1 MYGNFLRLKDTI
13 GSGVMLPTHRG
24 VFPHGIIPSS
34 GGTFVEKKGALGN
47 ILIIIAGLFWGSM
60 GIFVRHLN
68 GLGFTSIQVACL
80 RLVMAGVLFALIL
93 LIKDPKGFRINV
105 RDIPLFLALGLVS
118 ILFFTCC
125 YFTAIR
131 LMTMSTAAIL
141 LYTSPI
147 WVMILAIIF
156 LKEKVTSKKIIA
168 LVLAFAGCVL
178 VSGFGGKVSII
189 GILVGLGSGLGYG
202 LYSIFGTFA
211 LKKYSPLTV
220 TCYTFLIAGLGSI
233 VVSNPVD
240 LAAKISAADNKLA
253 LFGFVLLTS
262 VVTAVKPFLLYTLGL
277 NMTTAG
283 KAAVL
288 ATVEPAAA
296 TLFGFFVMKETVG
309 PAAIAGIALVFATII
324 ILSVGKKES

>member
-1 MYGNFLRLKDTI
+1 MGKTKNYI
-13 GSGVMLPTHRG
+13 GD
-24 VFPHGIIPSS
+24 
-34 GGTFVEKKGALGN
+34 

-68 GLGFTSIQVACL
+68 DLGFTSIQVACL
-80 RLVMAGVLFALIL
+80 RLTTAGLIFALVL
-93 LIKDPKGFRINV
+93 LIKDRKGFKINV
-105 RDIPLFLALGLVS
+105 RDIPLFLALGFVS

-156 LKEKVTSKKIIA
+156 LKEKFSVQKLIA
-168 LVLAFAGCVL
+168 LILAFAGCVL
-178 VSGFGGKVSII
+178 VSGFGGKVTVV

-211 LKKYSPLTV
+211 LKKYSPYTV
-220 TCYTFLIAGLGSI
+220 TCYTFLTAGFGS
-233 VVSNPVD
+233 VFVANPPD
-240 LAAKISAADNKLA
+240 LIAKISAVDNKLS
-253 LFGFVLLTS
+253 LFGFVLLTA
-262 VVTAVKPFLLYTLGL
+262 VVTAVIPFLLYTLGL
-277 NMTTAG
+277 NKTTAG
-283 KAAVL
+283 RAAVL

-296 TLFGFFVMKETVG
+296 TLFGFFVMGEKVG
-309 PAAIAGIALVFATII
+309 LVAIAGILLVFAAIVV
-324 ILSVGKKES
+324 LSVKSTSK

>member
-1 MYGNFLRLKDTI
+1 M
-13 GSGVMLPTHRG
+13 
-24 VFPHGIIPSS
+24 
-34 GGTFVEKKGALGN
+34 EKKGYLGD

-68 GLGFTSIQVACL
+68 DLGFSSIQVACL
-80 RLVMAGVLFALIL
+80 RLTTAGILFALIL
-93 LIKDPKGFRINV
+93 LIKDRKGFKIAL
-105 RDIPLFLALGLVS
+105 RDISLFLALGLVS

-147 WVMILAIIF
+147 WVMVLAIIF
-156 LKEKVTSKKIIA
+156 LKEKFTIQKLIA
-168 LVLAFAGCVL
+168 LILAFAGCVL
-178 VSGFGGKVSII
+178 VSGFGGKVTVV

-211 LKKYSPLTV
+211 LKKYSPYTV

-233 VVSNPVD
+233 FVANPVD
-240 LAAKISAADNKLA
+240 LVSKISTIENKPA
-253 LFGFVLLTS
+253 LFGFVLLTA
-262 VVTAVKPFLLYTLGL
+262 VVTAVIPFLLYTLGL

-309 PAAIAGIALVFATII
+309 PVAIAGILLVFAAII
-324 ILSVGKKES
+324 VLSLRKKEV

>member
-1 MYGNFLRLKDTI
+1 MD
-13 GSGVMLPTHRG
+13 
-24 VFPHGIIPSS
+24 
-34 GGTFVEKKGALGN
+34 KKGYLGD

-68 GLGFTSIQVACL
+68 SLGFSSIQVACL
-80 RLVMAGVLFALIL
+80 RLTTAGILFALIL
-93 LIKDPKGFRINV
+93 LIKDRKGFKIAV

-147 WVMILAIIF
+147 WVMILAVIF
-156 LKEKVTSKKIIA
+156 LKEKFTLQKAIA
-168 LVLAFAGCVL
+168 LVLAFAGCIL
-178 VSGFGGKVSII
+178 VSGFGGKVTVV

-211 LKKYSPLTV
+211 LKKYSPYTV
-220 TCYTFLIAGLGSI
+220 TCYTFLIAGLGS
-233 VVSNPVD
+233 VFVANPVD
-240 LAAKISAADNKLA
+240 LFNKISAVENKPA

-262 VVTAVKPFLLYTLGL
+262 VVTAVIPFLLYTLGL

-309 PAAIAGIALVFATII
+309 PIAIVGILLVFAAIAV
-324 ILSVGKKES
+324 LSLRKKEA

>member
-1 MYGNFLRLKDTI
+1 MEKTKNYI
-13 GSGVMLPTHRG
+13 GD
-24 VFPHGIIPSS
+24 
-34 GGTFVEKKGALGN
+34 

-68 GLGFTSIQVACL
+68 DLGFTSIQVACL
-80 RLVMAGVLFALIL
+80 RLVTAGLIFALVL
-93 LIKDPKGFRINV
+93 LIKDRKGFKINV

-147 WVMILAIIF
+147 WVMVLAIIF
-156 LKEKVTSKKIIA
+156 LKEKFSVQKLIA
-168 LVLAFAGCVL
+168 LILAFAGCVL
-178 VSGFGGKVSII
+178 VSGFGGKVTAV

-211 LKKYSPLTV
+211 LKKYSPYTV

-233 VVSNPVD
+233 FVANPPD
-240 LAAKISAADNKLA
+240 LIAKISAVDNKLS
-253 LFGFVLLTS
+253 LFGFVLITA
-262 VVTAVKPFLLYTLGL
+262 VVTAVIPFLLYTLGL
-277 NMTTAG
+277 NRTTAG
-283 KAAVL
+283 RAAVL

-296 TLFGFFVMKETVG
+296 TLFGFFVMGEKVG
-309 PAAIAGIALVFATII
+309 LVAIAGILLVFAAIVV
-324 ILSVGKKES
+324 LSVKSTSK

>member
-1 MYGNFLRLKDTI
+1 MEKTRNYI
-13 GSGVMLPTHRG
+13 GD
-24 VFPHGIIPSS
+24 
-34 GGTFVEKKGALGN
+34 

-68 GLGFTSIQVACL
+68 DLGFTSIQVACL
-80 RLVMAGVLFALIL
+80 RLTTAGLIFAIIL
-93 LIKDPKGFRINV
+93 LIKDRKGFKINV

-156 LKEKVTSKKIIA
+156 LKEKFSVQKLIA

-178 VSGFGGKVSII
+178 VSGFGGKVTAI

-202 LYSIFGTFA
+202 LYSIFGSFA
-211 LKKYSPLTV
+211 LKKYSPYTV

-233 VVSNPVD
+233 FVANPAD
-240 LAAKISAADNKLA
+240 LFGKIAAIDNKLS
-253 LFGFVLLTS
+253 LFGFVLLTA
-262 VVTAVKPFLLYTLGL
+262 VVTAVIPFLLYTLGL
-277 NMTTAG
+277 SKTTAG
-283 KAAVL
+283 RAAVL

-296 TLFGFFVMKETVG
+296 TLFGFFVMGEKVG
-309 PAAIAGIALVFATII
+309 LIAVIGILLVFAAIVV
-324 ILSVGKKES
+324 LSVKSTSK

>member
-1 MYGNFLRLKDTI
+1 MGK
-13 GSGVMLPTHRG
+13 
-24 VFPHGIIPSS
+24 S
-34 GGTFVEKKGALGN
+34 GGKITHLGD

-68 GLGFTSIQVACL
+68 SLGFTSIQVACL
-80 RLVMAGVLFALIL
+80 RLVTAGILFALIL
-93 LIKDPKGFRINV
+93 LIKDPKGFKIRAK
-105 RDIPLFLALGLVS
+105 DIPLFLALGLVS

-147 WVMILAIIF
+147 WVMVLSVIF
-156 LKEKVTSKKIIA
+156 LKEKITSRKIIS

-178 VSGFGGKVSII
+178 VSGFGGKVTFI
-189 GILVGLGSGLGYG
+189 GVLAGLGSGLGYG

-211 LKKYSPLTV
+211 LKRYKPLTV

-233 VVSNPVD
+233 FVSGPAD
-240 LAAKISAADNKLA
+240 MISKIQSAGSLPK
-253 LFGFVLLTS
+253 LFGFVLLTA
-262 VVTAVKPFLLYTLGL
+262 VVTAVIPFLLYTIGL
-277 NMTTAG
+277 NKTTAS

-296 TLFGFFVMKETVG
+296 TLFGFFVMKESLG
-309 PAAIAGIALVFATII
+309 LIAVCGIVLVFAAIFV
-324 ILSVGKKES
+324 LSFRTGKEN

>member
-1 MYGNFLRLKDTI
+1 M
-13 GSGVMLPTHRG
+13 
-24 VFPHGIIPSS
+24 
-34 GGTFVEKKGALGN
+34 EKKGYLGD

-68 GLGFTSIQVACL
+68 DLGFSSIQVACL
-80 RLVMAGVLFALIL
+80 RLTTAGILFALIL
-93 LIKDPKGFRINV
+93 LIKDRKGFKIAL

-147 WVMILAIIF
+147 WVMVLAIIF
-156 LKEKVTSKKIIA
+156 LKEKFTVQKLIA
-168 LVLAFAGCVL
+168 LILAFAGCIL
-178 VSGFGGKVSII
+178 VSGFGGKVTVV

-211 LKKYSPLTV
+211 LKKYSPYTV

-233 VVSNPVD
+233 FVADPVD
-240 LAAKISAADNKLA
+240 LVSKISAVENKPA
-253 LFGFVLLTS
+253 LFGFVLLTA
-262 VVTAVKPFLLYTLGL
+262 VITAVIPFLLYTLGL

-309 PAAIAGIALVFATII
+309 PVAIAGILLVFAAII
-324 ILSVGKKES
+324 VLSLRKKEA

>member
-1 MYGNFLRLKDTI
+1 M
-13 GSGVMLPTHRG
+13 
-24 VFPHGIIPSS
+24 
-34 GGTFVEKKGALGN
+34 EKHSVTGD

-68 GLGFTSIQVACL
+68 GLGFTSVQVACL
-80 RLVMAGVLFALIL
+80 RLVTAGILFSVIL
-93 LIKDPKGFRINV
+93 LIKDPKGFKIKIK
-105 RDIPLFLALGLVS
+105 DIPLFLALGLVS

-147 WVMILAIIF
+147 WVMILAVIF
-156 LKEKVTSKKIIA
+156 LKEKLTARKVIA

-178 VSGFGGKVSII
+178 VSGFGGKVTLP

-202 LYSIFGTFA
+202 LYSIFGSFA
-211 LKKYSPLTV
+211 LRKYSPYTV

-233 VVSNPVD
+233 AVSDPAD
-240 LAAKISAADNKLA
+240 LFSKIASADNRLA
-253 LFGFVLLTS
+253 LAGFVLLTA
-262 VVTAVKPFLLYTLGL
+262 VVTAVIPFLFYTLGL
-277 NMTTAG
+277 NRTTAG
-283 KAAVL
+283 RAAVL

-296 TLFGFFVMKETVG
+296 TLFGVFVMNER
-309 PAAIAGIALVFATII
+309 IGIASAVGILLVFAAII
-324 ILSVGKKES
+324 VLSIKQKKQDN

>member
-1 MYGNFLRLKDTI
+1 MGKTKNY
-13 GSGVMLPTHRG
+13 
-24 VFPHGIIPSS
+24 
-34 GGTFVEKKGALGN
+34 LGD

-68 GLGFTSIQVACL
+68 DLGFSSIQVACL
-80 RLVMAGVLFALIL
+80 RLVTAGILFALIL
-93 LIKDPKGFRINV
+93 LIKDRKGFKIAA

-147 WVMILAIIF
+147 WVMVLAIIF
-156 LKEKVTSKKIIA
+156 LKEKITLQKIIA
-168 LVLAFAGCVL
+168 LILAFAGCVL
-178 VSGFGGKVSII
+178 VSGFGGKVTVVSV
-189 GILVGLGSGLGYG
+189 LVGLGSGLGYG

-211 LKKYSPLTV
+211 LKKYSPYTV
-220 TCYTFLIAGLGSI
+220 TCYTFLIAGFGSI
-233 VVSNPVD
+233 FVANPAD
-240 LAAKISAADNKLA
+240 LIAKISAVDNKLS
-253 LFGFVLLTS
+253 LFGFVLLTAI
-262 VVTAVKPFLLYTLGL
+262 VTAVIPFLLYTLGL
-277 NMTTAG
+277 NKTTAG

-296 TLFGFFVMKETVG
+296 TLFGFFVMGEKVG
-309 PAAIAGIALVFATII
+309 IIAVVGILLVFAAIV
-324 ILSVGKKES
+324 ILSLKTKAA

>member
-1 MYGNFLRLKDTI
+1 MGNKNTQ
-13 GSGVMLPTHRG
+13 
-24 VFPHGIIPSS
+24 
-34 GGTFVEKKGALGN
+34 KNNALGD
-47 ILIIIAGLFWGSM
+47 ILIITAGLFWGSM

-68 GLGFTSIQVACL
+68 SLGFSSIQVACL
-80 RLVMAGVLFALIL
+80 RLVTAGILFALIL
-93 LIKDPKGFRINV
+93 LIKDPKGFKIRA
-105 RDIPLFLALGLVS
+105 RDIPLFLALGIVS

-156 LKEKVTSKKIIA
+156 LKEKITVQKIIA

-178 VSGFGGKVSII
+178 VSGFGGKVTVI

-211 LKKYSPLTV
+211 LKKYTPFTV
-220 TCYTFLIAGLGSI
+220 TCYTFLIAGAGSI
-233 VVSNPVD
+233 VVSNPAD
-240 LAAKISAADNKLA
+240 LTEKISAVDNKLS
-253 LFGFVLLTS
+253 LLGFVLLTS
-262 VVTAVKPFLLYTLGL
+262 VVTAVIPFLLYTLGL
-277 NMTTAG
+277 NRTTAG

-296 TLFGFFVMKETVG
+296 TLFGFFVMKETIG
-309 PAAIAGIALVFATII
+309 PVAICGIVLVFAAII
-324 ILSVGKKES
+324 VLSIRKT

>member
-1 MYGNFLRLKDTI
+1 MD
-13 GSGVMLPTHRG
+13 
-24 VFPHGIIPSS
+24 
-34 GGTFVEKKGALGN
+34 KKSVLGD

-80 RLVMAGVLFALIL
+80 RLTMAGVIFALIL
-93 LIKDPKGFRINV
+93 LIKDPKGFKIKPK
-105 RDIPLFLALGLVS
+105 DIPLFLALGLVS

-156 LKEKVTSKKIIA
+156 LKEKITLNKIIA
-168 LVLAFAGCVL
+168 LVLAFIGCVL
-178 VSGFGGKVSII
+178 VSGFGGKISVV

-211 LKKYSPLTV
+211 LRKYSPYTV
-220 TCYTFLIAGLGSI
+220 TTYTFLIAGLGSI
-233 VVSNPVD
+233 FVANPVD
-240 LAAKISAADNKLA
+240 LADKISKTSSLPG
-253 LFGFVLLTS
+253 LLGFVLLTS
-262 VVTAVKPFLLYTLGL
+262 VVTAVIPFLLYTLGL
-277 NMTTAG
+277 NRTSAG

-296 TLFGFFVMKETVG
+296 TLFGFFVMGETIG
-309 PAAIAGIALVFATII
+309 PVAICGILLVFAAII
-324 ILSVGKKES
+324 VLSIQRKK

>member
-1 MYGNFLRLKDTI
+1 M
-13 GSGVMLPTHRG
+13 
-24 VFPHGIIPSS
+24 
-34 GGTFVEKKGALGN
+34 EKHSVTGD

-68 GLGFTSIQVACL
+68 GLGFTSVQVACL
-80 RLVMAGVLFALIL
+80 RLVTAGILFAVIL
-93 LIKDPKGFRINV
+93 LIKDPKGFKIKV
-105 RDIPLFLALGLVS
+105 KDIPLFLALGLVS

-147 WVMILAIIF
+147 WVMILAVIF
-156 LKEKVTSKKIIA
+156 LKEKLTARKVIA

-178 VSGFGGKVSII
+178 VSGFGGKVTLP

-202 LYSIFGTFA
+202 LYSIFGSFA
-211 LKKYSPLTV
+211 LRKYSPFTV

-233 VVSNPVD
+233 AVSDPAD
-240 LAAKISAADNKLA
+240 LFSKIASADNRLA
-253 LFGFVLLTS
+253 LAGFVLLTA
-262 VVTAVKPFLLYTLGL
+262 VVTAVIPFLFYTLGL
-277 NMTTAG
+277 NRTTAG
-283 KAAVL
+283 RAAVL

-296 TLFGFFVMKETVG
+296 TLFGVFVMNER
-309 PAAIAGIALVFATII
+309 IGIASAVGILLVFAAII
-324 ILSVGKKES
+324 VLSIKQKKQDN

>member
-1 MYGNFLRLKDTI
+1 M
-13 GSGVMLPTHRG
+13 
-24 VFPHGIIPSS
+24 
-34 GGTFVEKKGALGN
+34 EKKSYLGN
-47 ILIIIAGLFWGSM
+47 ILIIVAGLCWGSV

-68 GLGFTSIQVACL
+68 KLGFTSIQVACL
-80 RLVMAGVLFALIL
+80 RLTTAGILFALIL
-93 LIKDPKGFRINV
+93 LIRNPKGFKIKI
-105 RDIPLFLALGLVS
+105 RDLPLFLALGIVS

-147 WVMILAIIF
+147 WVMILAIFF
-156 LKEKVTSKKIIA
+156 LKEKITVQKIVA

-178 VSGFGGKVSII
+178 VSGFGGKVTVV

-211 LKKYSPLTV
+211 LKKYQPLTV
-220 TCYTFLIAGLGSI
+220 TCYTFLIAGLGS
-233 VVSNPVD
+233 VFVSDPVD
-240 LAAKISAADNKLA
+240 LFAKISATDNKPVLM
-253 LFGFVLLTS
+253 GFVLLTA
-262 VVTAVKPFLLYTLGL
+262 VVTAVIPFLLYTLGL

-309 PAAIAGIALVFATII
+309 PVAILGIILVFAAIV
-324 ILSVGKKES
+324 ILSLKQSKSGK

>member
-1 MYGNFLRLKDTI
+1 MGKTKNYI
-13 GSGVMLPTHRG
+13 GD
-24 VFPHGIIPSS
+24 
-34 GGTFVEKKGALGN
+34 

-68 GLGFTSIQVACL
+68 DLGFTSIQVACL
-80 RLVMAGVLFALIL
+80 RLTTAGLIFALVL
-93 LIKDPKGFRINV
+93 LIKDRKGFKIAV

-147 WVMILAIIF
+147 WVMVLAIIF
-156 LKEKVTSKKIIA
+156 LKEKFSVQKLIA

-178 VSGFGGKVSII
+178 VSGFGGKVTVV

-211 LKKYSPLTV
+211 LKKYSPYTV
-220 TCYTFLIAGLGSI
+220 TCYTFLIAGFGSI
-233 VVSNPVD
+233 FVANPPD
-240 LAAKISAADNKLA
+240 LIAKISAVDNKLS
-253 LFGFVLLTS
+253 LFGFVLLTA
-262 VVTAVKPFLLYTLGL
+262 VVTAVIPFLLYTLGL
-277 NMTTAG
+277 NKTTAG
-283 KAAVL
+283 RAAVL
-288 ATVEPAAA
+288 ATIEPAAA
-296 TLFGFFVMKETVG
+296 TLFGFFVMGEKVG
-309 PAAIAGIALVFATII
+309 LVAIAGIILVFAAIVV
-324 ILSVGKKES
+324 LSVKSTSK

>member
-1 MYGNFLRLKDTI
+1 M
-13 GSGVMLPTHRG
+13 
-24 VFPHGIIPSS
+24 
-34 GGTFVEKKGALGN
+34 EKNSLLGD

-80 RLVMAGVLFALIL
+80 RLVFAGILFALIL
-93 LIKDPKGFRINV
+93 LIRDPKGFKIKPK
-105 RDIPLFLALGLVS
+105 DIPLFLALGLVS

-147 WVMILAIIF
+147 WVMILAVIF
-156 LKEKVTSKKIIA
+156 LKEKITVQKIIA
-168 LVLAFAGCVL
+168 LILAFAGCVL
-178 VSGFGGKVSII
+178 VSGFGGKVTVI

-220 TCYTFLIAGLGSI
+220 TCYTFLIAGTGSVI
-233 VVSNPVD
+233 VADPVG
-240 LAAKISAADNKLA
+240 LIAKINASGSRLS

-262 VVTAVKPFLLYTLGL
+262 VVTAVIPFLFYTLGL
-277 NMTTAG
+277 NRTTAG

-296 TLFGFFVMKETVG
+296 TLFGFFVMKEQVG
-309 PAAIAGIALVFATII
+309 PVSVLGILLVFAAIFV
-324 ILSVGKKES
+324 LSVKKRATSQN

>member
-1 MYGNFLRLKDTI
+1 M
-13 GSGVMLPTHRG
+13 
-24 VFPHGIIPSS
+24 
-34 GGTFVEKKGALGN
+34 EKKGYLGD

-68 GLGFTSIQVACL
+68 ALGFTSIQVACL
-80 RLVMAGVLFALIL
+80 RLTFAGVLFAVIL
-93 LIKDPKGFRINV
+93 LIKEPKGFRIKV

-118 ILFFTCC
+118 ILFFTYC

-156 LKEKVTSKKIIA
+156 LKEKITLQKIVA

-178 VSGFGGKVSII
+178 VSGFGGKVTVT

-211 LKKYSPLTV
+211 LKKYSPYTV

-233 VVSNPVD
+233 AVSDPAD
-240 LAAKISAADNKLA
+240 LVSKISASGNILS

-262 VVTAVKPFLLYTLGL
+262 VVTAVIPFLLYTIGL
-277 NMTTAG
+277 NRTTAG

-296 TLFGFFVMKETVG
+296 TLFGVFVMNETIG
-309 PAAIAGIALVFATII
+309 PVAVAGILLVFSAIFV
-324 ILSVGKKES
+324 LSLRKKEG

>member
-1 MYGNFLRLKDTI
+1 M
-13 GSGVMLPTHRG
+13 
-24 VFPHGIIPSS
+24 
-34 GGTFVEKKGALGN
+34 EKKGYLGD

-68 GLGFTSIQVACL
+68 DLGFSSIQVACL
-80 RLVMAGVLFALIL
+80 RLTTAGILFALIL
-93 LIKDPKGFRINV
+93 LIKDRKGFKIAL

-147 WVMILAIIF
+147 WVMVLAIIF
-156 LKEKVTSKKIIA
+156 LKEKFTIQKLIA
-168 LVLAFAGCVL
+168 LILAFAGCVL
-178 VSGFGGKVSII
+178 VSGFGGKVTVV

-211 LKKYSPLTV
+211 LKKYSPYTV

-233 VVSNPVD
+233 FVANPVD
-240 LAAKISAADNKLA
+240 LISKISSIENKPA
-253 LFGFVLLTS
+253 LFGFVLLTA
-262 VVTAVKPFLLYTLGL
+262 VVTAVIPFLLYTLGL

-309 PAAIAGIALVFATII
+309 PVAIAGILLVFAAII
-324 ILSVGKKES
+324 VLSLRKKEA

>member
-1 MYGNFLRLKDTI
+1 M
-13 GSGVMLPTHRG
+13 
-24 VFPHGIIPSS
+24 
-34 GGTFVEKKGALGN
+34 EKKGFLGDV
-47 ILIIIAGLFWGSM
+47 LIIVAGLFWGSM

-68 GLGFTSIQVACL
+68 ALGFTSIQVACL
-80 RLVMAGVLFALIL
+80 RLVTAGVLFALIL
-93 LIKDPKGFRINV
+93 LIKDPKGFKISAK
-105 RDIPLFLALGLVS
+105 DIPLFLALGIVS

-147 WVMILAIIF
+147 WVMLLAVIFLNEKINIRKILALI
-156 LKEKVTSKKIIA
+156 
-168 LVLAFAGCVL
+168 LAFAGCVL
-178 VSGFGGKVSII
+178 VSGFGGKVTPV

-220 TCYTFLIAGLGSI
+220 TCYTFLIAGTGS
-233 VVSNPVD
+233 VFVSNPAD
-240 LAAKISAADNKLA
+240 LITKISANESKPA

-262 VVTAVKPFLLYTLGL
+262 VVTAVIPFLLYTLGL
-277 NMTTAG
+277 NRTTAG
-283 KAAVL
+283 RAAVL

-296 TLFGFFVMKETVG
+296 TVFGFFVMKETIG
-309 PAAIAGIALVFATII
+309 PVAILGILMVFAAIV
-324 ILSVGKKES
+324 ILSIKNKDSGNKA

>member
-1 MYGNFLRLKDTI
+1 MGKDKSYI
-13 GSGVMLPTHRG
+13 
-24 VFPHGIIPSS
+24 
-34 GGTFVEKKGALGN
+34 GN

-68 GLGFTSIQVACL
+68 ALGFSSIQVACL
-80 RLVMAGVLFALIL
+80 RLTTAGILFALIL
-93 LIKDPKGFRINV
+93 LIKDPKGFKIRA

-156 LKEKVTSKKIIA
+156 LKEKITPQKIIA

-178 VSGFGGKVSII
+178 VSGFGGKVTVT

-211 LKKYSPLTV
+211 LKKYTPFTV
-220 TCYTFLIAGLGSI
+220 TCYTFLIAGLGS
-233 VVSNPVD
+233 VFVADPADLVS
-240 LAAKISAADNKLA
+240 KISSVENKPG
-253 LFGFVLLTS
+253 LFGFILLTA
-262 VVTAVKPFLLYTLGL
+262 VVTAVIPFLLYTLGL

-296 TLFGFFVMKETVG
+296 TLFGVFVMGETVG
-309 PAAIAGIALVFATII
+309 PVAVCGIILVFAAIAV
-324 ILSVGKKES
+324 LSLHKKAA

>member
-1 MYGNFLRLKDTI
+1 M
-13 GSGVMLPTHRG
+13 
-24 VFPHGIIPSS
+24 
-34 GGTFVEKKGALGN
+34 EKKGYLGD

-68 GLGFTSIQVACL
+68 DLGFSSIQVACL
-80 RLVMAGVLFALIL
+80 RLTTAGILFALIL
-93 LIKDPKGFRINV
+93 LIKDRKGFKIAL

-147 WVMILAIIF
+147 WVMVLAIIF
-156 LKEKVTSKKIIA
+156 LKEKFTIQKLIA
-168 LVLAFAGCVL
+168 LILAFAGCVL
-178 VSGFGGKVSII
+178 VSGFGGKVTVV

-211 LKKYSPLTV
+211 LKKYSPYTV

-233 VVSNPVD
+233 FVSNPVD
-240 LAAKISAADNKLA
+240 LVSKISTIENKPA
-253 LFGFVLLTS
+253 LFGFVLLTA
-262 VVTAVKPFLLYTLGL
+262 VVTAVIPFLLYTLGL

-309 PAAIAGIALVFATII
+309 PVAIAGILLVFAAII
-324 ILSVGKKES
+324 VLSLRKKEA

>member
-1 MYGNFLRLKDTI
+1 MKE
-13 GSGVMLPTHRG
+13 
-24 VFPHGIIPSS
+24 HG
-34 GGTFVEKKGALGN
+34 EKKSTLGD

-68 GLGFTSIQVACL
+68 GLGFTSIQVACV
-80 RLVMAGVLFALIL
+80 RLVTAGILFSLIL
-93 LIKDPKGFRINV
+93 LIKDPKGFKIKAK
-105 RDIPLFLALGLVS
+105 DIPLFLALGLVS

-147 WVMILAIIF
+147 WVMVLSVIF
-156 LKEKVTSKKIIA
+156 LKEKITSRKIIA
-168 LVLAFAGCVL
+168 LILAFAGCVL
-178 VSGFGGKVSII
+178 VSGFGGKVTLI

-211 LKKYSPLTV
+211 LKNYQPLTV
-220 TCYTFLIAGLGSI
+220 TCYTFLIAGLGS
-233 VVSNPVD
+233 VFVSNPVD
-240 LAAKISAADNKLA
+240 LISKIQAAGSLPKL
-253 LFGFVLLTS
+253 LGFILLTA
-262 VVTAVKPFLLYTLGL
+262 VITAVIPFLLYTLGL
-277 NMTTAG
+277 NKTTAS

-296 TLFGFFVMKETVG
+296 TLFGFFVMKESIG
-309 PAAIAGIALVFATII
+309 PVAVCGILLVFSAITV
-324 ILSVGKKES
+324 LSIRSGKEG

>member
-1 MYGNFLRLKDTI
+1 M
-13 GSGVMLPTHRG
+13 
-24 VFPHGIIPSS
+24 
-34 GGTFVEKKGALGN
+34 EKKGYLGD

-68 GLGFTSIQVACL
+68 DLGFSSIQVACL
-80 RLVMAGVLFALIL
+80 RLTTAGILFALIL
-93 LIKDPKGFRINV
+93 LIKDRKGFKIAL

-125 YFTAIR
+125 YFTAIS

-147 WVMILAIIF
+147 WVMVLAIIF
-156 LKEKVTSKKIIA
+156 LKEKFTIQKLIA
-168 LVLAFAGCVL
+168 LILAFAGCVL
-178 VSGFGGKVSII
+178 VSGFGGKVTVV

-211 LKKYSPLTV
+211 LKKYSPYTV

-233 VVSNPVD
+233 FVADPVD
-240 LAAKISAADNKLA
+240 LVSKISSIENKPA
-253 LFGFVLLTS
+253 LFGFVLLTA
-262 VVTAVKPFLLYTLGL
+262 VVTAVIPFLLYTLGL

-309 PAAIAGIALVFATII
+309 PVAIAGILLVFAAII
-324 ILSVGKKES
+324 VLSLRKKEA

>member
-1 MYGNFLRLKDTI
+1 M
-13 GSGVMLPTHRG
+13 
-24 VFPHGIIPSS
+24 
-34 GGTFVEKKGALGN
+34 EKHSVTGD

-68 GLGFTSIQVACL
+68 GLEFTSVQVACL
-80 RLVMAGVLFALIL
+80 RLVTAGILFAVIL
-93 LIKDPKGFRINV
+93 LIKDPKGFKIKV
-105 RDIPLFLALGLVS
+105 KDIPLFLALGLVS

-147 WVMILAIIF
+147 WVMILAVIF
-156 LKEKVTSKKIIA
+156 LKEKLTARKVIA

-178 VSGFGGKVSII
+178 VSGFGGKVTLP

-202 LYSIFGTFA
+202 LYSIFGSFA
-211 LKKYSPLTV
+211 LRKYSPFTV

-233 VVSNPVD
+233 AVSDPAD
-240 LAAKISAADNKLA
+240 LFSKIASADNRLA
-253 LFGFVLLTS
+253 LAGFVLLTA
-262 VVTAVKPFLLYTLGL
+262 VVTAVIPFLFYTLGL
-277 NMTTAG
+277 NRTTAG
-283 KAAVL
+283 RAAVL

-296 TLFGFFVMKETVG
+296 TLFGVFVMNER
-309 PAAIAGIALVFATII
+309 IGIASAVGILLVFAAII
-324 ILSVGKKES
+324 VLSIKQKKQDN

>member
-1 MYGNFLRLKDTI
+1 M
-13 GSGVMLPTHRG
+13 
-24 VFPHGIIPSS
+24 
-34 GGTFVEKKGALGN
+34 EKKGYLGD

-68 GLGFTSIQVACL
+68 DLGFSSIQVACL
-80 RLVMAGVLFALIL
+80 RLTTAGILFALIL
-93 LIKDPKGFRINV
+93 LIKDRKGFKIAL

-147 WVMILAIIF
+147 WVMVLAIIF
-156 LKEKVTSKKIIA
+156 LKEKFTIQKLIA
-168 LVLAFAGCVL
+168 LILAFAGCIL
-178 VSGFGGKVSII
+178 VSGFGGKVTVV

-211 LKKYSPLTV
+211 LKKYSPYTV

-233 VVSNPVD
+233 FVADPVD
-240 LAAKISAADNKLA
+240 LVSKISAVENKPA
-253 LFGFVLLTS
+253 LFGFVLLTA
-262 VVTAVKPFLLYTLGL
+262 VVTAVIPFLLYTLGL

-309 PAAIAGIALVFATII
+309 PVAIAGILLVFAAII
-324 ILSVGKKES
+324 VLSLRKKEA